1 MKKIILLALL
11 AIVSVSAFARKSYIT
26 VTAHPYDNDSYVYM
40 TGDVPSGID
49 GFYYDDGDHNWYG

>member
-26 VTAHPYDNDSYVYM
+26 VYANPSGKGSIFM
-40 TGDVPSGID
+40 TGDMPTGIAD
-49 GFYYDDGDHNWYG
+49 ASYDDYYHE